1 MSSGLEGTDKRIEKI
16 LIRHKAGLISME
28 RSKQELAVLML
39 ALKVYEDS
47 VLEKKLQRLT
57 EVLES
62 KR

>member
-1 MSSGLEGTDKRIEKI
+1 MSSGLEGTDNLVEKI

>member
-1 MSSGLEGTDKRIEKI
+1 MSSVLEGIDKQIEKI

>member
-1 MSSGLEGTDKRIEKI
+1 
-16 LIRHKAGLISME
+16 ME

-62 KR
+62 RR